1 MSYATLKMLHVGSV
15 ALSGLFFVVR
25 GVWMLRAP
33 QRLTHAAVR
42 ILPHVIDTVLLA
54 SAVSLALLLRV
65 NPLAVP
71 WLAAKIGALLLYIVL
86 GTVALRRGR
95 TRTVRITAFVAALG
109 VYAYI
114 VAVALTRTPLP
125 GTG

>member
-1 MSYATLKMLHVGSV
+1 VSYATLKLLHVGSV

-25 GVWMLRAP
+25 GVWMMRAP

-54 SAVSLALLLRV
+54 SAVALAFLLRLD
-65 NPLAVP
+65 PLAAP
-71 WLAAKIGALLLYIVL
+71 WLAAKIAALVLYIVL

-95 TRTVRITAFVAALG
+95 TCKARVTAFVAALVVFG
-109 VYAYI
+109 YI

-125 GTG
+125 GIR